1 MAEGLFI
8 LTVIFVAY
16 VVYAVISDQRAETKS
31 TTPQAEPEKREAA
44 AVQPQVEAAP
54 QKEAPVAARRT
65 TAARPTAAR
74 PAATG
79 STASR
84 PATSARRSAPAT
96 PAPAAAAS
104 KGELRNPATGEVVS
118 AHSNYRFTKRWVK
131 EALVA
136 EGLLDKIYK
145 NNELDAAT
153 EAKIKKAV
161 AKLETMDKYRA

>member
-1 MAEGLFI
+1 MAEGLFV

-44 AVQPQVEAAP
+44 AVQPQIEAAP
-54 QKEAPVAARRT
+54 QKEAPT
-65 TAARPTAAR
+65 TAR
-74 PAATG
+74 PAAIE
-79 STASR
+79 SSAPRS
-84 PATSARRSAPAT
+84 AASARRTAPAT
-96 PAPAAAAS
+96 PAPAAS

-118 AHSNYRFTKRWVK
+118 AHSNYRFTKRWIK

-145 NNELDAAT
+145 TNELDAAT

-161 AKLETMDKYRA
+161 AKLEAMDKYRA

>member
-16 VVYAVISDQRAETKS
+16 VVYAVISDQRAATKS
-31 TTPQAEPEKREAA
+31 ATPQAEPEKREAA
-44 AVQPQVEAAP
+44 AVQPQAEAAP
-54 QKEAPVAARRT
+54 EKEAPV
-65 TAARPTAAR
+65 AARPTAAR

-84 PATSARRSAPAT
+84 PATSARRAAPAT
-96 PAPAAAAS
+96 PAPAAEPS

-145 NNELDAAT
+145 NNELNAAT

-161 AKLETMDKYRA
+161 AKLEAMDKYRA